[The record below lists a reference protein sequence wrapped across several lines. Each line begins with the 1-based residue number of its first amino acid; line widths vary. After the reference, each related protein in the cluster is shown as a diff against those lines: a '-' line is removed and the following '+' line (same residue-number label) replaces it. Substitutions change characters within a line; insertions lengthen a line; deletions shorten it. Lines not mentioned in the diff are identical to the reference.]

1 MGAVGNGKHIQEAD
15 GGEGTVAMFD
25 DVKGMAEAKAEL
37 EEIVLYLKDL
47 GRFTRLGGKLQ
58 RGLLLTG
65 EFVVS
70 SEVEGAGCHR
80 PLVGPHLVHKLFS
93 RKRRCRMYIDNL
105 RRLFY

>member
-1 MGAVGNGKHIQEAD
+1 MGNGKHIQEAD

-37 EEIVLYLKDL
+37 EEIVLYLKDP
-47 GRFTRLGGKLQ
+47 GRFTRLGGKLR

-65 EFVVS
+65 VFVAS

-80 PLVGPHLVHKLFS
+80 PLVGPHLVNKLFAG
-93 RKRRCRMYIDNL
+93 KRRCRMYIDNL